1 MSCSITNWRAT
12 TSGSPRLLRVRSEGE
27 CTQGGHTLRLLPD
40 NEGIVDDPA
49 LIVLRLEVDEPDVG
63 PDVIT
68 PAEVTYEMEVDDEV
82 ARVEVRLPDG
92 APVRLKLEADGY

>member
-12 TSGSPRLLRVRSEGE
+12 TSGSPRLLRVRGEGE

-40 NEGIVDDPA
+40 NEGIIDDPA
-49 LIVLRLEVDEPDVG
+49 LIVLRLEIDEPDVG

-68 PAEVTYEMEVDDEV
+68 PIEITYETEVDEKV
-82 ARVEVRLPDG
+82 VGVEVRLPEG
-92 APVRLKLEADGY
+92 IPVRLKLEADRY